1 MELCGRTLHGIWR
14 ASRLSSVS
22 PPQPFRIEGLSK
34 RHGVAADAFAAI
46 PQQVGVV
53 SQDWNF
59 SQVEVEM
66 VESWWNSDMNMIEN
80 GKNSTF
86 FLGALKGSTSRGT
99 NNFVPEEDWL
109 ISIS

>member
-1 MELCGRTLHGIWR
+1 MKGFQVE
-14 ASRLSSVS
+14 
-22 PPQPFRIEGLSK
+22 F
-34 RHGVAADAFAAI
+34 GVAPSTLSELRVFLNATEL
-46 PQQVGVV
+46 QQMHLQQYRNKVGVV

-80 GKNSTF
+80 GKKQHF